1 MATTGG
7 SSKEF
12 TALGLCQKH
21 AMSIIQCR
29 RGLEERVDS
38 GTDAEIQFV
47 WNLDYVDD
55 LLLRD
60 RDTNSNGT
68 LDERLYSLPDLRFC
82 VMALA
87 DTSGAVVERFKYEV
101 YGQSQAMTALFV
113 DRSSSSYDWEF
124 RYTGRREDL
133 ETGLLFFRAR
143 FYHAQLGR
151 FISRDPI
158 GFVDGMSLYR
168 AYFVP
173 DGVDPS
179 GLFIRILQDGP
190 LGPISSSWPAVYPGA
205 VKPATEKPKPPVKNV
220 QVCCAGIDLIPGP
233 IKEQAEALGGVHCW
247 LRTPKKAGGLYAHPN
262 DQTADGG
269 LPASPCYGTETV
281 IWDHQN
287 PTDWAED
294 IKLNVSKY
302 QIAAQLASRARGVRN
317 EYGRMEPN
325 LSMPG
330 FC

>member
-1 MATTGG
+1 
-7 SSKEF
+7 
-12 TALGLCQKH
+12 
-21 AMSIIQCR
+21 
-29 RGLEERVDS
+29 
-38 GTDAEIQFV
+38 
-47 WNLDYVDD
+47 
-55 LLLRD
+55 
-60 RDTNSNGT
+60 
-68 LDERLYSLPDLRFC
+68 
-82 VMALA
+82 
-87 DTSGAVVERFKYEV
+87 
-101 YGQSQAMTALFV
+101 MTALFV

-143 FYHAQLGR
+143 FYSAQLGR
-151 FISRDPI
+151 FISRDPL

-287 PTDWAED
+287 PTDWAEEYKTECVEVPNCSAACVESLLVFGTNMGEWSPTYQCQAFVSE
-294 IKLNVSKY
+294 IFVQNVVASENAPSG
-302 QIAAQLASRARGVRN
+302 QIDR
-317 EYGRMEPN
+317 
-325 LSMPG
+325 
-330 FC
+330 